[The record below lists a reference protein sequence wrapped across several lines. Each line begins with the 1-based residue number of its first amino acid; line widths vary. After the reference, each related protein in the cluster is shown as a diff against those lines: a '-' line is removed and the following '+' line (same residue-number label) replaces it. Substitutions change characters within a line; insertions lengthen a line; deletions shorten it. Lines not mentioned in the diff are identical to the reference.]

1 KQRFAFRELRPTM
14 FRRRCLALV
23 LLYLGLLACL
33 PPAITPASSPDPD
46 ATSAQQMAVN
56 LRAIMVHNI
65 PTTLYEA
72 RPGWGKTTQIP
83 NGLRWTG
90 KGLHVHPEVSHGD
103 RNDGT
108 WKHIR
113 ITAEKLADS
122 LVVDVRNMR
131 QGDDGK
137 KYFDVHLAFDVQ
149 VYYLER
155 VWKSGVKLYDGDV
168 QAKMRVKLNLTCEAT
183 TRFES
188 QGGVLPELVFRLR
201 VTKADFQYDNL
212 VVEHIPGIG
221 GEGAKVI
228 GDAILST
235 LRQVHPSLER
245 DMIAKADHAIVKAAD
260 TKEIRVGLGNLFNKK

>member
-1 KQRFAFRELRPTM
+1 M
-14 FRRRCLALV
+14 FHRRRLASV
-23 LLYLGLLACL
+23 LPSIGLLACF
-33 PPAITPASSPDPD
+33 PATIALGSSADPD
-46 ATSAQQMAVN
+46 TGSAQQMAVN
-56 LRAIMVHNI
+56 LRAILVHNI
-65 PTTLYEA
+65 PATLYEA

-83 NGLRWTG
+83 NGLHWNG

-137 KYFDVHLAFDVQ
+137 KYFDVYLAFDVQ

-168 QAKMRVKLNLTCEAT
+168 RAKMRVKLNLTCEAT
-183 TRFES
+183 TRFEN
-188 QGGVLPELVFRLR
+188 QDGLLPALVFRVR

-212 VVEHIPGIG
+212 VVEHIAGIG

-228 GDAILST
+228 GDTILST

-245 DMIAKADHAIVKAAD
+245 DMIAKADQAIVKAAD

>member
-1 KQRFAFRELRPTM
+1 M
-14 FRRRCLALV
+14 FRRLSVVLLAL
-23 LLYLGLLACL
+23 GLSWRVASMATAAEPSLTAQD
-33 PPAITPASSPDPD
+33 PGTP
-46 ATSAQQMAVN
+46 QQMTVN
-56 LRAIMVHNI
+56 LRALLVRTI
-65 PTTLYEA
+65 PANLYEA

-113 ITAEKLADS
+113 ITAEHLSDN
-122 LVVDVRNMR
+122 LIVDVRNVR
-131 QGDDGK
+131 QTDDGK
-137 KYFDVHLAFDVQ
+137 KSFDVYLAFDVQ

-155 VWKSGVKLYDGDV
+155 VWQNGIKLYDGDV
-168 QAKMRVKLNLTCEAT
+168 RAKMRVKLNLTCEAT
-183 TRFES
+183 TRFET
-188 QGGVLPELVFRLR
+188 QGALLPELVFRLR
-201 VTKADFQYDNL
+201 VTKADFHYDNL
-212 VVEHIPGIG
+212 VIEHIAGIG

-260 TKEIRVGLGNLFNKK
+260 TKEIRVGLGTLFNKKQ